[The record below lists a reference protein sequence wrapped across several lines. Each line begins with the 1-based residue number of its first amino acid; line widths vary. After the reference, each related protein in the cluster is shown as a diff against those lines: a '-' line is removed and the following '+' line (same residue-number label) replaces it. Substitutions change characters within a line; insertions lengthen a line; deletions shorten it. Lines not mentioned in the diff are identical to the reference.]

1 MIPPVAIDR
10 AVETVS
16 RLELMTEAGPE
27 RIGRPD
33 AEFIL
38 SACASVIAEAAV
50 EGERKRVRAEIEGE
64 AERVRAKD
72 PKLEGTGANGYDA
85 GLDYSLSV
93 VNDHYPL
100 PGWLAAIDKE
110 GEHGSGE

>member
-38 SACASVIAEAAV
+38 SACASVIAEAAYKA
-50 EGERKRVRAEIEGE
+50 GLE
-64 AERVRAKD
+64 AEREKLTDFRVRLEDLTAGMSMD
-72 PKLEGTGANGYDA
+72 PRMPKEAISALRSFISE
-85 GLDYSLSV
+85 V
-93 VNDHYPL
+93 
-100 PGWLAAIDKE
+100 AAIDKE
-110 GEHGSGE
+110 GEN